1 MQHTQIALNELYGQF
16 LEENRNFLNALSQK
30 KKAELPEIYNRM
42 MDIRDRMKV
51 LKASLESSAV
61 EQQQLVRN

>member
-1 MQHTQIALNELYGQF
+1 MQQTQMALNELYGQF

-42 MDIRDRMKV
+42 MELRNRMKM
-51 LKASLESSAV
+51 LKASLEESVVA
-61 EQQQLVRN
+61 QQQFTSN